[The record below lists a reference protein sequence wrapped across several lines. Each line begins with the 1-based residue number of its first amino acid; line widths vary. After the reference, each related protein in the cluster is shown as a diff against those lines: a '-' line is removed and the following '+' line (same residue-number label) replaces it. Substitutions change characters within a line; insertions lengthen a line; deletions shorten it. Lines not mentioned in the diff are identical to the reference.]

1 MISLTAQANTTTTGE
16 KFWLLQKEEEVE
28 EEEPCSLVVL
38 QTQLRGSGDDGLH
51 GDGPR
56 PQVRARPGGGE
67 CQVAGPAEKLPGR
80 VRVDPG
86 QLWPGTHSLSLQ
98 PGGCQAG
105 AEPGHHCGEEEIGE
119 IQ

>member
-1 MISLTAQANTTTTGE
+1 M
-16 KFWLLQKEEEVE
+16 
-28 EEEPCSLVVL
+28 
-38 QTQLRGSGDDGLH
+38 
-51 GDGPR
+51 
-56 PQVRARPGGGE
+56 
-67 CQVAGPAEKLPGR
+67 AGPAEELPGR

-98 PGGCQAG
+98 PGGRQAG

>member
-1 MISLTAQANTTTTGE
+1 MFPL
-16 KFWLLQKEEEVE
+16 
-28 EEEPCSLVVL
+28 LVVL
-38 QTQLRGSGDDGLH
+38 QTQLRGGGDDGLH

-67 CQVAGPAEKLPGR
+67 RQVAGPAEELPGR

-98 PGGCQAG
+98 PGGRQAG